1 MPIQI
6 VNATDLSMEELA
18 CLLRAE
24 IAPEPKEAIVDTL
37 LALAEQIL
45 HPGPK
50 HEPIAFDASG

>member
-1 MPIQI
+1 
-6 VNATDLSMEELA
+6 MEELA

-50 HEPIAFDASG
+50 HEPIAFDTSG